1 MAELFKKCQLVSL
14 KQTGKR
20 LQYTNK
26 TRRGFE
32 PPRLVEVCPH
42 LLVVVVGV
50 RAWLSADSLRS
61 SCR

>member
-14 KQTGKR
+14 FV
-20 LQYTNK
+20 QYTNK

-42 LLVVVVGV
+42 LLVVVAGV